1 MEKGFG
7 NISFGHYN
15 DDSVDGGLMM
25 IQSWIFLNMNF
36 FILDSRASS
45 MQRILFKPVAYIQ
58 DTMEKKIEDAIGKI
72 NWRKGGSFRLSEGGQ
87 L

>member
-1 MEKGFG
+1 
-7 NISFGHYN
+7 
-15 DDSVDGGLMM
+15 
-25 IQSWIFLNMNF
+25 
-36 FILDSRASS
+36 
-45 MQRILFKPVAYIQ
+45 MQRIQFKPVAYIQ